1 MFFCSIAMDK
11 GEIIHFQVE
20 AASAASAVRVLGAY
34 LKGRFEGS
42 GVGGEILSVNKA
54 RTRGVEYRGL

>member
-1 MFFCSIAMDK
+1 MFYSSVSLDNS
-11 GEIIHFQVE
+11 EILHFQVE
-20 AASAASAVRVLGAY
+20 AASAALAVRIVGAY

-42 GVGGEILSVNKA
+42 GIGGEILSVNKA

>member
-1 MFFCSIAMDK
+1 MFYSSISMDS
-11 GEIIHFQVE
+11 GEILHFQVE
-20 AASAASAVRVLGAY
+20 ATSAANAVRVLGAY